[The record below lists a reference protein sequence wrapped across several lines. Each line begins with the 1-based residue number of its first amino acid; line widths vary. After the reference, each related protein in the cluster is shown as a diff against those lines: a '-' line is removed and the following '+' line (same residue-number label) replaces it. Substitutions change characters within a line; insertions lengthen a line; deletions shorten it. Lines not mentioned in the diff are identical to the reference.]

1 MSLDHISV
9 FSGPSD
15 ALILERA
22 LQKIVGPTLRQ
33 SLSPADKSRIAARV
47 VAESMLAVGIGV
59 TSSTHLDD
67 CIPVHGQFVFKHED
81 CQKTSQESSSS
92 EYFTIEEDVRSIVG
106 KDSIVLYYQYTQAP
120 FAEYKPGQIR
130 MIDADNAR
138 CLKYYKDAGTVAFR
152 SDSFLSHMCIHRGC
166 PCTAAAYPLP
176 PGPVA
181 NWQQ

>member
-22 LQKIVGPTLRQ
+22 LQKIVLPTLRQ

-67 CIPVHGQFVFKHED
+67 CIPVHGQHVFKHED
-81 CQKTSQESSSS
+81 CLKTSQESPSSH
-92 EYFTIEEDVRSIVG
+92 YFTIEEDVRSIIG
-106 KDSIVLYYQYTQAP
+106 KDSIVLSYEYTEPPLAG
-120 FAEYKPGQIR
+120 YKPGQIR
-130 MIDADNAR
+130 MIDADHAH
-138 CLKYYKDAGTVAFR
+138 CLKYYKAGGTVAFR